1 MRFNVYVAGMYVD
14 TIEAESEEKLVDVAD
29 EIDEMCREW
38 ASENMH
44 WEPEED

>member
-1 MRFNVYVAGMYVD
+1 MKFNVYVAGMYVD
-14 TIEAESEEKLVDVAD
+14 TIEVESEEELLVDDV
-29 EIDEMCREW
+29 DEMCREW

>member
-1 MRFNVYVAGMYVD
+1 MKFDVYVAGMYVN
-14 TIEAESEEKLVDVAD
+14 TVEAESEEELAD
-29 EIDEMCREW
+29 IAEELCREW